1 MRLSS
6 QFGGLALRE
15 LRANRLEWQG
25 FPLFLISMTARND
38 VSQTQQDLQLKVWK
52 ELAIS
57 KQILMRAATDALKLN
72 PECTQEELKEALE
85 GALKK
90 VAKADTDLFNAK
102 EEAKVAITALEKKVA
117 ASEERLTVAL
127 KAAAD
132 AQAAQEDAVQQ
143 VANQRAAAARELQKV
158 KDQLTERDKALKA
171 INTALA
177 DTPENL
183 LRKMNTLK
191 KQKQEEADSRRQVE
205 SALNTLRTE
214 KRQQDEKTA
223 DVLRNGATL
232 ASRYRDLRELSLKL
246 HEQLQP
252 LVADAKSLPEI
263 PELDTELL
271 EAIEQP
277 ADRKS
282 KQPARSSRTQP
293 SS

>member
-1 MRLSS
+1 LRLSS
-6 QFGGLALRE
+6 QFGGLTLRE
-15 LRANRLEWQG
+15 LRANRLEWSG
-25 FPLFLISMTARND
+25 FTLFAIFMTSRND

-57 KQILMRAATDALKLN
+57 KQMLMRAATDALKLN

-90 VAKADTDLFNAK
+90 AAKADTDLFNAK
-102 EEAKVAITALEKKVA
+102 EEAKVAISALEKKVA
-117 ASEERLTVAL
+117 ASEERLAVAL

-143 VANQRAAAARELQKV
+143 VVNQRAAAARELQKV
-158 KDQLTERDKALKA
+158 KDRLAEREKALKA

-183 LRKMNTLK
+183 LRKMNALK

-205 SALNTLRTE
+205 SALNTLRAE

-232 ASRYRDLRELSLKL
+232 VSRYRDLRELSLKL

-252 LVADAKSLPEI
+252 LVEDAKSLPEI

-282 KQPARSSRTQP
+282 KQPARSGRALP